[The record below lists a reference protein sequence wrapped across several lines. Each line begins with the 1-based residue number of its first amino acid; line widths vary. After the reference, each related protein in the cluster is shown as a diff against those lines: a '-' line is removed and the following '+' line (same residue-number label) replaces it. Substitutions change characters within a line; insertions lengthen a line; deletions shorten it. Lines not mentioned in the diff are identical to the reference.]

1 MHDPGQS
8 QVAPYRVDVTVELER
23 QPFVSAAAWRR
34 WLEGNHDSSPGMWL
48 MIGKKGRDIES
59 VTYDEAVDEALCFG
73 WVDGQRAK
81 HDDDYFLQRFTRRT
95 KRSPWSKINTERV
108 SRLMD
113 AKRMQPAGI
122 REVEAAKADGRWDA
136 AYTGQAS
143 AVVPEDFQR
152 ALAASPVAAAVF
164 ADLDSRNR
172 YAILYRIGAVKKA
185 ETREKKIAG
194 FVADLEQGK
203 TPHPRKQT

>member
-1 MHDPGQS
+1 
-8 QVAPYRVDVTVELER
+8 
-23 QPFVSAAAWRR
+23 
-34 WLEGNHDSSPGMWL
+34 
-48 MIGKKGRDIES
+48 MIAKKGSDVGS

-73 WVDGQRAK
+73 WVDGQKAK
-81 HDDDYFLQRFTRRT
+81 HDDEYYLQRFTRRT

-108 SRLMD
+108 SRLRNE
-113 AKRMQPAGI
+113 KRMRPAGL

-136 AYTGQAS
+136 AYAGQAS
-143 AVVPEDFQR
+143 AVVPEDLQR
-152 ALAASPVAAAVF
+152 ALAASPAAAALF
-164 ADLDSRNR
+164 AELDSRNR

-203 TPHPRKQT
+203 TPHPRKRN